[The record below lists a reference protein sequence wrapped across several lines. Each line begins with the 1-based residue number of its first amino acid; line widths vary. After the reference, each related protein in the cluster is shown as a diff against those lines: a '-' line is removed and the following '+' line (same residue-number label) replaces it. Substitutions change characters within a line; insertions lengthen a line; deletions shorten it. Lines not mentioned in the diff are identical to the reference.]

1 MWKSVS
7 LLLFILLTSS
17 LVSYA
22 ASEEKVV
29 AKIGPRQITAT
40 EFNDLLRYSL
50 SPGQSLESVDNKQ
63 KAMLLQQIVTAM
75 VIADIARQEKYD
87 QRPEVQQ
94 RLKLGENNFLT
105 LHYLND
111 VVAARISADD
121 AAIKRYYEEH
131 ADDFNKSDGSLRSLA
146 EVRDLIENKL
156 TRDQRRESVD
166 VFVQEAMQKA
176 DAEIDIKA
184 LIGSDPHFSQ

>member
-1 MWKSVS
+1 MSKTVAILFC
-7 LLLFILLTSS
+7 LLLVLPRAGN
-17 LVSYA
+17 A
-22 ASEEKVV
+22 AAEERIV
-29 AKIGPRQITAT
+29 AKIGAREITAT
-40 EFNDLLRYSL
+40 EFNDFLRYSL
-50 SPGQSLESVDNKQ
+50 APGQSPESIDNKQ

-87 QRPEVQQ
+87 QRPEVKE

-111 VVAARISADD
+111 VVAAKISADD
-121 AAIKRYYEEH
+121 AAVQRYYKEY
-131 ADDFNKSDGSLRSLA
+131 ADDFKKNDGSLLPMA

-166 VFVQEAMQKA
+166 AFVQQAMQKA
-176 DAEIDIKA
+176 GAEVDVKA